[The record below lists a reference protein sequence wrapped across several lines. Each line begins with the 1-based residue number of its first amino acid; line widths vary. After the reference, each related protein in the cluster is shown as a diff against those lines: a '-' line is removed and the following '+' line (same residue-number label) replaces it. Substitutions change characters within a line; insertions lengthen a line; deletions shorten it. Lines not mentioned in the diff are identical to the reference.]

1 MKRKNLKKFT
11 AAAMSAVLVAGMLS
25 GCGKKAETTT
35 EDGKEVVE
43 LTWYQVGDTQKD
55 QQMVI
60 DKVNEYT
67 EEKIG
72 VKLNVISVG
81 WGDYNQKMQVVINTG
96 DKWDLCF
103 TCSWANDYLQN
114 AQKDA
119 FLELDEY
126 LEGKEIK
133 DTIDPRFWQAAT
145 VKGKIYGVP
154 HEKEI
159 GSVPMWVFT
168 KEYVDKYDIPYEEI
182 HTLEDLEPWLELI
195 KEKEPDVVLCI

>member
-96 DKWDLCF
+96 DKWDMCF
-103 TCSWANDYLQN
+103 TCS
-114 AQKDA
+114 
-119 FLELDEY
+119 
-126 LEGKEIK
+126 
-133 DTIDPRFWQAAT
+133 
-145 VKGKIYGVP
+145 
-154 HEKEI
+154 
-159 GSVPMWVFT
+159 
-168 KEYVDKYDIPYEEI
+168 
-182 HTLEDLEPWLELI
+182 
-195 KEKEPDVVLCI
+195 